1 MINRLI
7 HEARYIVDFS
17 AGRAVGSTGSA
28 PWFELKS
35 EDQKKFLNGKVRL
48 TYQKMY

>member
-1 MINRLI
+1 MVNKSID
-7 HEARYIVDFS
+7 EARYITDFS

-48 TYQKMY
+48 TY